1 MPHSKVK
8 NKKPT
13 YPQEKI
19 NFYSQEVIGH
29 MNQKLQKNFCIKF
42 EVSEDV
48 LSKGQLVRTNRR
60 VRFGFGGSTVLST
73 SIEID
78 SLDAVT

>member
-1 MPHSKVK
+1 
-8 NKKPT
+8 
-13 YPQEKI
+13 
-19 NFYSQEVIGH
+19 